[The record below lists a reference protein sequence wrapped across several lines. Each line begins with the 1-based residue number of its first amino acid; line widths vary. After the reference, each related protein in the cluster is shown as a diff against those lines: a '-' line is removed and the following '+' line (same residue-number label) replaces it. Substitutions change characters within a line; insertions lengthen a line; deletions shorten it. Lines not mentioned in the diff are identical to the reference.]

1 MSSRMFQSVIMQMK
15 DATDRMLGVID
26 AEGFVVACSEPS
38 MIGEKLENPVLKL
51 NAAPESLCIADKKT
65 YKALASWGAYFEFA
79 VFVDGEG

>member
-38 MIGEKLENPVLKL
+38 MIGEKLETP
-51 NAAPESLCIADKKT
+51 S
-65 YKALASWGAYFEFA
+65 
-79 VFVDGEG
+79 